1 MVKKRDFA
9 WNSLAGMINA
19 FEAVLMLMIITRITG
34 LADAGILTIAFA
46 VGNLVMAIGK
56 FGVRNYQ
63 VTDADN
69 SFSFS
74 TYFVFRLLTVFLMA
88 LATGGYLVKSF
99 LLGGY
104 SIDKVSAIVAIC
116 AIYCL
121 EAIEDVFWG
130 EFQKRGRLDLGAK
143 FFCVR
148 WGSIFLVFSI
158 VVIISKNLQVALWAG
173 FFVSALI
180 FLYMSYIAYSKFG
193 FERVSR
199 DDNGGAQGAK
209 IFALLKASFPLFV
222 VAFLTFY
229 LNNSPKYAI
238 DGVMSEEAQ
247 ACYGFV
253 AMPVFVIGLL
263 NGFIYQPSLVG
274 LSIDWNDNRDRFLKR
289 VYKQCLI
296 LIGISACCVI
306 GAALIGI
313 PVLSVVFGTDL
324 SGYWRELV
332 ILQVTGMF
340 LALSGYISVV
350 LTIMRYQ
357 KSLMWGYLI
366 VSAVA
371 FAIMNVSVKMAGTVG
386 AAVAYL
392 GCMVLLCVIYVGMF
406 VVYYRKR

>member
-1 MVKKRDFA
+1 MIKKRDFA

-19 FEAVLMLMIITRITG
+19 FEAVFMSMIITRISG
-34 LADAGILTIAFA
+34 LEDAGILTIAFA

-74 TYFVFRLLTVFLMA
+74 EYSLFRMITTALMA
-88 LATGGYLVKSF
+88 LATIGYLVKSF
-99 LLGGY
+99 YFGGY
-104 SIDKVSAIVAIC
+104 SIEKVSAIAAIC
-116 AIYCL
+116 SIYCV

-143 FFCVR
+143 FFCIR
-148 WGSIFLVFSI
+148 WVSILLVFFI

-173 FFVSALI
+173 FFISVLV
-180 FLYMSYIAYSKFG
+180 FLYMGYIAYSKFG
-193 FERVSR
+193 FDRICR
-199 DDNGGAQGAK
+199 GDYKGAQGEN
-209 IFALLKASFPLFV
+209 IIALMKASFPLFI

-296 LIGISACCVI
+296 LIGISFCCVV

-371 FAIMNVSVKMAGTVG
+371 FAIMNVSVRMAGTVG

-406 VVYYRKR
+406 LVYYRR